1 MGQTVKLRRSA
12 VSGKKPTNDQLELGE
27 LSVNTT
33 DGKIFLS
40 KSGSNGPSVE
50 EIVTTN
56 SDITGSINISGDITG
71 SIFTGSFKGDG
82 SELYNIPSDAI
93 IGLTLNQ
100 ISSGSS
106 TATIDEDSLQINVD
120 TVITGSLTA
129 TEITGS
135 GLGLTDVPVYISGS
149 GADNLPYDGT
159 YTKLH
164 FDESTGIK
172 VETNNTTGVAKIFLS
187 GVAAEGAGDG
197 RTAKLSVATPST
209 TWTFNHGLGEKY
221 PSITVFGSNDEVII
235 PQTIDVVSDSQLV
248 VTFSTPQSGVV
259 TATVGGGLPSS
270 NNDEGKV
277 LSIDGDGSP
286 TWKGGILSSS
296 ITFDTYTSSVD
307 DKITSLETESGSIR
321 GDFDTYTSSND
332 DRLDD
337 IEVSTGSLNSFT
349 SSINTTIK
357 TKLNNDNVIS
367 GSVQVDIEDTTNYDL
382 VDGRITDLESFSSSI
397 DTIFATDNDVTTLRS
412 DFNTITSSFDGR
424 LDSLESE
431 SGSIRSDFNTI
442 TSSFDG
448 RLDSIE
454 TSTSSLNSFTGSINT
469 TIKTKLN
476 NDNVVSGSVQINIE
490 DTTNYNLVSGRLDD
504 IETSTGSLNGFTSS
518 INTTIK
524 NKLNNDNVVS
534 GSVQINIEDTTN
546 YNLVDGRL
554 DSIET
559 KTGSLEGRLDD
570 IEVSTSSLNSFT
582 SSINTTIKNKLNN
595 DNVVSGSVQVDIE
608 DTTNY
613 DLVDDRITDLE
624 SFSSSIDTIFA
635 TDSDVTTLRGDFNS
649 HTSSFNTITSS
660 FDGRLDSLETES
672 GSIRI
677 DFNTITSSFDGRL
690 DSLESESSSIR
701 SDFSTHVSTFNT
713 ITSSFDGRLDSLET
727 ESGSIRIDFNTIT
740 SSFDGR
746 LDSLELKTGSI
757 ETVNTTQ
764 NGRLSSIESK
774 TGSYITGYTE
784 TDPIFMASPSSNIT
798 STNISNWNTA
808 HGWGDHSIEGYL
820 TSHPSVSSASS
831 SNNSGRTYIQD
842 ILLDGFGH
850 ITGITTSTETVVN
863 TDTNYYVTGA
873 TFNNTTGLLRHTR
886 NDGTNIDVDLL
897 STLSDVTVTGGTY
910 NSGNQTL
917 TLTKSDGNSLD
928 VSGFAIDTDV
938 NWYTT
943 SATFN
948 TSNGIITGTRNDGG
962 TWSVDLDGRYL
973 TGYTETDPIFTA
985 SPSAGI
991 TTTNIT
997 NWNTAYG
1004 WGNHASVGYL
1014 TSIPTHNHTSL
1025 TGVTSIS
1032 FNSQSS
1038 DTSSISTT
1046 ISGTGTYFDFNLT
1059 DDNNNDW
1066 WRWRF
1071 TPSGGS
1077 VYDAMVLK
1085 PVSNGNANL
1094 IISGTVTADNL
1105 NVSNWDT
1112 AYGWGNH
1119 ASVGYLTSYNNY
1131 YTTSAIFNTSNGIIT
1146 GTRND
1151 GGTWTVDIDGR
1162 YSLNTHTHVP
1172 TDINN
1177 FVGSVNIDTYD
1188 QNGMWASLHSN
1199 TGSGTPPGN
1208 YYNIINLSGDGT
1220 GRGTQLATYYGS
1232 NNNFYVRSRTDNSNA
1247 WLPWTQVWTSDVF
1260 TNNSTNWD
1268 TAYSWGDHANVGYL
1282 TSYNDYYTTGATFN
1296 TGNGIITGTRNDGGT
1311 WTVDIDGRYLTSYT
1325 ETDTLD
1331 SVADRGRTTNQQ
1343 LISTNPSGFRV
1354 DSGAEA
1360 RIEIDSNN
1368 NWSYLRL
1375 MDNGVTSWDLATF
1388 NDGDLEF
1395 RPGGGTTG
1403 RFLID
1408 KSGNA
1413 TTNGDFNVQSGH
1425 TLRLYRSG
1433 GSAHQRGDSRLDGTD
1448 QSRLHWY
1455 GKNDTDGTANF
1466 KHAWY
1471 DGTNYIN
1478 VTASS
1483 GGRVTFDG
1491 SGSEI
1496 YIGTNKVAT
1505 ESWVT
1510 SQNYLTSYNDY
1521 YTTGAT
1527 FNTGNGIITGTRND
1541 GGTWT
1546 VDIDGRYLTSYTETD
1561 TLASVIGRG
1570 NTTSG
1575 FISFT
1580 GTGVTSGIRFN
1591 SATVA
1596 NDAFGIRV
1604 NGTSNDGELEF
1615 YSTDDDT
1622 EPFVFRHYTVGQD
1635 GTGTSVEWFRIGAG
1649 GNISTPGTITASGY
1663 NKTNWDTAHGWGNHA
1678 SAGYIVVGS
1687 TIPQS
1692 AAWSGATKFK
1702 SAGDISQG
1710 AGNHSLQIYSDT
1722 NNDAF
1727 MAFHINADYAVHF
1740 GLDDSSNR
1748 LYTGG
1753 WSAGTGAKYQIWDSR
1768 DFSGTNISNWNTAY
1782 GWGNH
1787 AGLYASSS
1795 HTHSDLTTNYVGGQQ
1810 TNPQTYFG
1818 RTTGLKVAMTGVP
1831 SVWADTLWIN
1841 GYAGSDVKNM
1851 CALHTLRNGQPR
1863 MYISTQLSDA
1873 TSYGSFYEILSQYN
1887 YNTFTPTLTGSGAS
1901 GTWNISVT
1909 GNAGY
1914 ASVSGNSDKLDNL
1927 DSTQFLR
1934 SDTSDTMSGV
1944 LTINHT
1950 NDNQILLTSPSSWT
1964 GIGFND
1970 GQAGATD
1977 YIWHNG
1983 AYNTFAIGGGGS
1995 SVSGKQLHI
2004 HGGVTIGSG
2013 YSGTSVSP
2021 NGLNVEGPIQS
2032 AGTIGSNTSQSRDK
2046 IRVWNDG
2053 NYTIGFKTGF
2063 GFGHL
2068 GNSIGTT
2075 TEYAMTFQTNNQSGR
2090 GWWWGTSSDNDNQG
2104 SMGLSN
2110 EGRANIK
2117 TSLSIGEGNTTAPST
2132 TPLYVEGST
2141 SGSTVFEVQGTQGQL
2156 FSVTDDLTGD
2166 IFEVSDISGIPI
2178 LKVNAS
2184 GTVTIDGTLQVTEDV
2199 FAYYASDKNLKK
2211 NIKPIEN
2218 AIDKLK
2224 LIGGYSF
2231 DWIEGKTKNTGHD
2244 VGVIAQ
2250 EIEEVLPELVGL
2262 RGDGYK
2268 GVKYEKLTALLIET
2282 NKELV
2287 KRVEELEKKLK

>member
-277 LSIDGDGSP
+277 LSINGDGLP

-321 GDFDTYTSSND
+321 GDFNTYTSSND

-357 TKLNNDNVIS
+357 TKLNNDNVVS
-367 GSVQVDIEDTTNYDL
+367 GSVQVDIEDTTNYNL

-454 TSTSSLNSFTGSINT
+454 TSTSSLNSFTSSINT

-504 IETSTGSLNGFTSS
+504 IETSTGSLNSFTSS

-546 YNLVDGRL
+546 YNLVDNRL

-582 SSINTTIKNKLNN
+582 SSINTTIKTKLNN
-595 DNVVSGSVQVDIE
+595 DNVVSGSVQVNIE

-613 DLVDDRITDLE
+613 ELVDDRITDLE
-624 SFSSSIDTIFA
+624 LFSSSIDTIFA

-660 FDGRLDSLETES
+660 FDGRLDSLE
-672 GSIRI
+672 
-677 DFNTITSSFDGRL
+677 
-690 DSLESESSSIR
+690 
-701 SDFSTHVSTFNT
+701 
-713 ITSSFDGRLDSLET
+713 
-727 ESGSIRIDFNTIT
+727 
-740 SSFDGR
+740 
-746 LDSLELKTGSI
+746 LKTGSI

-764 NGRLSSIESK
+764 NGRLTSIESK

-784 TDPIFMASPSSNIT
+784 TDPIFMSSPSSNIT
-798 STNISNWNTA
+798 STNITNWNTA

-1112 AYGWGNH
+1112 AY
-1119 ASVGYLTSYNNY
+1119 
-1131 YTTSAIFNTSNGIIT
+1131 
-1146 GTRND
+1146 
-1151 GGTWTVDIDGR
+1151 
-1162 YSLNTHTHVP
+1162 
-1172 TDINN
+1172 
-1177 FVGSVNIDTYD
+1177 
-1188 QNGMWASLHSN
+1188 
-1199 TGSGTPPGN
+1199 
-1208 YYNIINLSGDGT
+1208 
-1220 GRGTQLATYYGS
+1220 
-1232 NNNFYVRSRTDNSNA
+1232 
-1247 WLPWTQVWTSDVF
+1247 
-1260 TNNSTNWD
+1260 
-1268 TAYSWGDHANVGYL
+1268 SWGDHANVGYL

-1311 WTVDIDGRYLTSYT
+1311 WTVNIDGRYLTSYT

-1375 MDNGVTSWDLATF
+1375 MDNGVTSWDLATL

-1433 GSAHQRGDSRLDGTD
+1433 GSAHQGGDSRLDGTD

-1983 AYNTFAIGGGGS
+1983 TYNTFAIGGGGS

-2287 KRVEELEKKLK
+2287 KRVEELEKRLK

>member
-277 LSIDGDGSP
+277 LSINGDGLP

-321 GDFDTYTSSND
+321 GDFNTYTSSND

-357 TKLNNDNVIS
+357 TKLNNDNVVS
-367 GSVQVDIEDTTNYDL
+367 GSVQVDIEDTTNYNL

-454 TSTSSLNSFTGSINT
+454 TSTSSLNSFTSSINT

-504 IETSTGSLNGFTSS
+504 IETSTGSLNSFTSS

-546 YNLVDGRL
+546 YNLVDNRL

-582 SSINTTIKNKLNN
+582 SSINTTIKTKLNN
-595 DNVVSGSVQVDIE
+595 DNVVSGSVQVNIE

-613 DLVDDRITDLE
+613 ELVDDRITDLE
-624 SFSSSIDTIFA
+624 LFSSSIDTIFA

-660 FDGRLDSLETES
+660 FDGRLDSLE
-672 GSIRI
+672 
-677 DFNTITSSFDGRL
+677 
-690 DSLESESSSIR
+690 
-701 SDFSTHVSTFNT
+701 
-713 ITSSFDGRLDSLET
+713 
-727 ESGSIRIDFNTIT
+727 
-740 SSFDGR
+740 
-746 LDSLELKTGSI
+746 LKTGSI

-764 NGRLSSIESK
+764 NGRLTSIESK

-784 TDPIFMASPSSNIT
+784 TDPIFMSSPSSNIT
-798 STNISNWNTA
+798 STNITNWNTA

-1112 AYGWGNH
+1112 AY
-1119 ASVGYLTSYNNY
+1119 
-1131 YTTSAIFNTSNGIIT
+1131 
-1146 GTRND
+1146 
-1151 GGTWTVDIDGR
+1151 
-1162 YSLNTHTHVP
+1162 
-1172 TDINN
+1172 
-1177 FVGSVNIDTYD
+1177 
-1188 QNGMWASLHSN
+1188 
-1199 TGSGTPPGN
+1199 
-1208 YYNIINLSGDGT
+1208 
-1220 GRGTQLATYYGS
+1220 
-1232 NNNFYVRSRTDNSNA
+1232 
-1247 WLPWTQVWTSDVF
+1247 
-1260 TNNSTNWD
+1260 
-1268 TAYSWGDHANVGYL
+1268 SWGDHANVGYL

-1311 WTVDIDGRYLTSYT
+1311 WTVNIDGRYLTSYT

-1375 MDNGVTSWDLATF
+1375 MDNGVTSWDLATL

-1983 AYNTFAIGGGGS
+1983 TYNTFAIGGGGS

-2287 KRVEELEKKLK
+2287 KRVEELEKRLK